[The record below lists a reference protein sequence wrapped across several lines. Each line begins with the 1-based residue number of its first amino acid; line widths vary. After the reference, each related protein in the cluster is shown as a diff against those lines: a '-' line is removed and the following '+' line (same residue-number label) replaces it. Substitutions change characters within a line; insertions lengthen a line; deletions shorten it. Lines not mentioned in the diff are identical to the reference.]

1 MTAAFA
7 SMKTTPPK
15 IMILSEMREL
25 GKGTK
30 PEHNAL
36 IPQINALSPRV
47 VIALG
52 PAMHAAIPGL
62 DSSIASI
69 AAADTNAALEIFDT
83 VIKDGDVVFIKGSL
97 GSGSW
102 RVRDAILSKLTVHPS
117 PDTPSCKGGNSHAA

>member
-7 SMKTTPPK
+7 SMETTPPK

-25 GKGTK
+25 GKETT
-30 PEHNAL
+30 PEHSAL
-36 IPQINALSPRV
+36 MPQINALSPRV

-52 PAMHAAIPGL
+52 PAMHAAIYDL
-62 DSSIASI
+62 DSSIVSI
-69 AAADTNAALEIFDT
+69 AAPDTNTALEAFDT

-102 RVRDAILSKLTVHPS
+102 RVRDAILSKFNVHPS
-117 PDTPSCKGGNSHAA
+117 PDTPPRNGGNSYVA